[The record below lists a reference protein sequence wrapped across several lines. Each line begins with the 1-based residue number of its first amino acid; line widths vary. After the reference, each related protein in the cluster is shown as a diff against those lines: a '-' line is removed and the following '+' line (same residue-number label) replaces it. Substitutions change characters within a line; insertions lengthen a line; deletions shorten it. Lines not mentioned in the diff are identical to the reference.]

1 KYTEPDVYQQILDQV
16 KESKEEQDAYIKDFA
31 NIIKKSLDEEKI
43 DYSIKGRPKSIF
55 SIRKKMRVQNITYNE
70 VYDKFAIRIVYE
82 GKSQEEKFLA
92 WKIYSI
98 VTDHFR
104 PNPTRLRDWISAP
117 KSTGYEALH
126 ITVMGPKGRWVEVQI
141 RSKRMNEIAEK

>member
-1 KYTEPDVYQQILDQV
+1 SDLMDSMPTYKQEKIASETLYIYAPLAHRIGMYNIKSELEDLGLKYTEPDVYQQILDQV

-98 VTDHFR
+98 V
-104 PNPTRLRDWISAP
+104 
-117 KSTGYEALH
+117 
-126 ITVMGPKGRWVEVQI
+126 
-141 RSKRMNEIAEK
+141 